1 MRRESRRPAD
11 RTLVSYQPRAPAV
24 AIALERQNLPEADIR
39 SVRRG
44 KRGQER
50 RPAVGDLKALGRG
63 IMLMRRALSLSILF
77 LPRFS
82 RYPRL
87 LPYDVQ
93 P

>member
-1 MRRESRRPAD
+1 LP
-11 RTLVSYQPRAPAV
+11 TIVS
-24 AIALERQNLPEADIR
+24 LNGDDGSCPEADIR

-63 IMLMRRALSLSILF
+63 SMLMRRALSLSILF